1 MSQRTYSHV
10 LVGTDGSKTAGRA
23 VAAASR
29 VAAALG
35 APLVIITAWQRD
47 LDDPP
52 PLSEESRYPG
62 GNAASQESH
71 WAMEATSDAA
81 AVARSAGVED
91 VRQLQPI
98 GAPADALLEVA
109 DRYPDG
115 LLVVGTAGLNDAG
128 ERLVGNVPHQ
138 LTHHSPLDLLLV
150 GAGSDPESGWATV
163 GLATDGSKTAGVA
176 VGRGVALA
184 AAVDASP
191 VLFTVARDEDKGR
204 GILERA
210 AASAGL
216 DGEVGRQVAVGGDV
230 ARGLQSAARDFD
242 LLVIG
247 NKGMSGPSR
256 LLGSVSNRIT
266 HEVPTDLLLVNTTR

>member
-1 MSQRTYSHV
+1 MTAYSHV

-23 VAAASR
+23 VTAASR

-35 APLVIITAWQRD
+35 VPLVIVTAWQRH

-71 WAMEATSDAA
+71 WAIDVTSDAA
-81 AVARSAGVED
+81 AVARTAGVED

-98 GAPADALLEVA
+98 GSPADALLEVA
-109 DRYPDG
+109 GRYPQG
-115 LLVVGTAGLNDAG
+115 LLVVGTAGLGDAG

-150 GAGSDPESGWATV
+150 GAGTAYESGWATV
-163 GLATDGSKTAGVA
+163 ALATDGSRTAGVA
-176 VGRGVALA
+176 VERGVALA
-184 AAVDASP
+184 AALGAEP
-191 VLFTVARDEDKGR
+191 VLLTVARDEDKGR
-204 GILERA
+204 VTLDRA
-210 AASAGL
+210 AATVGL
-216 DGEVGRQVAVGGDV
+216 DGEVVRRVAVGGDV
-230 ARGLQSAARDFD
+230 ARSLTAAARDVD